1 MAQETVEIE
10 VSGACY
16 YELRRE
22 LVRHGKG
29 GTIVERSD
37 TRTIEMSGVTVR
49 LGKRDP
55 MDAEGIRQ
63 KLEMIR
69 NAAMPHQGTL
79 SKNAKQALDLAAGQ
93 AFIDLAEMLLGDL
106 HSLAVRPR
114 GPSI

>member
-69 NAAMPHQGTL
+69 NAAMSQGTL